1 MIDGEVRSGPDGT
14 FLVPSGSDRADF
26 AFVTRDQ
33 LARQFP
39 GVSLAGLPERGGA
52 VLVLLADDLAA
63 AEKAVSTVGVKSA
76 STIVVPAAA
85 ANGVMLAF
93 VAR

>member
-1 MIDGEVRSGPDGT
+1 MNGSDGA
-14 FLVPSGSDRADF
+14 FLVPSGPDRADF
-26 AFVTRDQ
+26 AFITSDQ
-33 LARQFP
+33 LARQYP

-52 VLVLLADDLAA
+52 ALELKADDLAA
-63 AEKAVSTVGVKSA
+63 AEEAVGNTGVKSA
-76 STIVVPAAA
+76 SAIVVPPAA